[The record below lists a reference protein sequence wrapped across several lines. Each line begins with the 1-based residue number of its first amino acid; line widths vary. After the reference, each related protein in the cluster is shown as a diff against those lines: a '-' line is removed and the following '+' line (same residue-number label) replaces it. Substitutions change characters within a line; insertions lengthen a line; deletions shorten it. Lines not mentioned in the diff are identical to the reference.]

1 MLPPKPEPCCLFPS
15 KPTGC
20 DIKTLIPCCLVT
32 DWHLSL
38 SRSTELVG
46 TVQEDTLLLLFL
58 PRLASGK
65 CSVPAM
71 WLKAHIHPSTI
82 LFLTLSSL
90 ASAGKRCYPC
100 NPSSLSWDFGKTGHV
115 SECGMTL
122 HEPSISSVLFALWRW
137 RKDWEFMRG
146 VLSSLSK
153 VPLCHGSWWSEYQ
166 CSRTLGKLWWF
177 KVCVLSKV

>member
-1 MLPPKPEPCCLFPS
+1 MLPPQPEPCCLFPS

-65 CSVPAM
+65 RSVPAM
-71 WLKAHIHPSTI
+71 WLKAHLHPSTI

-100 NPSSLSWDFGKTGHV
+100 NPSSLSWDFGITGHV
-115 SECGMTL
+115 WVNVAWRCMSRL
-122 HEPSISSVLFALWRW
+122 YHLFCLPYEDEGKTGNLW
-137 RKDWEFMRG
+137 G
-146 VLSSLSK
+146 V
-153 VPLCHGSWWSEYQ
+153 
-166 CSRTLGKLWWF
+166 F
-177 KVCVLSKV
+177 

>member
-1 MLPPKPEPCCLFPS
+1 MLPPQPEPCCLFPS
-15 KPTGC
+15 KRTGC

-65 CSVPAM
+65 RSVPAM
-71 WLKAHIHPSTI
+71 WLTAHIRPSTI

-100 NPSSLSWDFGKTGHV
+100 NHHLSPGILELQVKSEWMWHDVAGAVYFICSVCLMKMKEWLEIYEGCFKQPFKSAAMIWLMMKWIPVLKHTWDILMV
-115 SECGMTL
+115 
-122 HEPSISSVLFALWRW
+122 
-137 RKDWEFMRG
+137 
-146 VLSSLSK
+146 
-153 VPLCHGSWWSEYQ
+153 
-166 CSRTLGKLWWF
+166 
-177 KVCVLSKV
+177 